1 MSNQKRLAEKINRLF
16 FVPSKYIQLRG
27 KMLSPFKKKFKRYRR
42 NKNLNLLIRSSIL
55 ILIVILLG
63 AGSILLFEYK
73 DKSADITNFFDAV
86 WWSLVTIT
94 TVGYGDMVPVT
105 FWGRIIGI
113 IFILLGFISFSI
125 FTAFIASGF
134 IDNKIKARKGLNKI
148 KEKNHIVICG
158 WNGSTNKILKFIN
171 NNAMHSYSTIALIN
185 ELDEE
190 RFAALQNTYPDWE
203 LRFIKGDFTSQ
214 EIQTKANIK
223 DAKQIILMYDESK
236 PNSPPSDERT
246 IIAAHNIIYSKVK
259 GKISLQLKD
268 EKYLPNIRRD
278 KIHNVVIFDDVGG
291 NLLANST
298 INPSIPDFIQEILK
312 FKDGKGFNEAEIPS
326 DYQGK
331 TFGELFSYMKE
342 KKTLIVLGIVSMQA
356 EFSIDKILS
365 EDSSDIDSF
374 IKRQFE
380 KSNKKFKVDESKNF
394 IKIKPEDS
402 YVIQPNDRAIV
413 L

>member
-1 MSNQKRLAEKINRLF
+1 MQFRR
-16 FVPSKYIQLRG
+16 
-27 KMLSPFKKKFKRYRR
+27 KMLGQFKKKYKRYRR
-42 NKNLNLLIRSSIL
+42 NKNLTQLVRSSLLIVF
-55 ILIVILLG
+55 VILMG
-63 AGSILLFEYK
+63 AVGILLFEYK
-73 DKSADITNFFDAV
+73 DSAADIKNFFDAI

-113 IFILLGFISFSI
+113 VFILLGFIIFSI

-134 IDNKIKARKGLNKI
+134 IDQKIKARKGLNKI

-158 WNGSTNKILKFIN
+158 WNGSTNKILKFIHD
-171 NNAMHSYSTIALIN
+171 NAMHSYSTIALIN

-190 RFAALQNTYPDWE
+190 RFAGVQNSYPE
-203 LRFIKGDFTSQ
+203 LDLKYIKGDFTSQ

-312 FKDGKGFNEAEIPS
+312 FKDGKGFNETDIPN
-326 DYQGK
+326 DLIGK
-331 TFGELFSYMKE
+331 TFGELSTFLKE
-342 KKTLIVLGIVSMQA
+342 KKSLIVLGIVSMQA
-356 EFSIDKILS
+356 EFSIEKILS

-374 IKRQFE
+374 IKAQFE
-380 KSNKKFKVDESKNF
+380 KSNKKFAKEESKNY
-394 IKIKPEDS
+394 IKIKPEDD
-402 YVIQPNDRAIV
+402 YEIQPNDRAIV